1 MRFILCGI
9 IALFSLNSYAAE
21 CTASVPD
28 DFSKVGQTRLS
39 VYFWDVYDATLY
51 SPSGKYKQ
59 DERQA
64 LLLEY
69 LRDIKAKDLIETTEE
84 EWQKLEL
91 NSDKHEQWLEKLDAI
106 WPDIKEGDCLLLVE
120 KKDGAAEFY
129 QGDKLLGEI
138 EDKDFTEQFLA
149 IWLSENSRFE
159 SERNELI
166 GEK

>member
-120 KKDGAAEFY
+120 KKDGTAEFY

>member
-64 LLLEY
+64 LLLAY

-84 EWQKLEL
+84 EWQKTAESWPARLRSARLEETPQ
-91 NSDKHEQWLEKLDAI
+91 HQ
-106 WPDIKEGDCLLLVE
+106 V
-120 KKDGAAEFY
+120 
-129 QGDKLLGEI
+129 
-138 EDKDFTEQFLA
+138 
-149 IWLSENSRFE
+149 
-159 SERNELI
+159 
-166 GEK
+166 

>member
-9 IALFSLNSYAAE
+9 ISLFSLNSYAVE
-21 CTASVPD
+21 CTDAVPD
-28 DFSKVGQTRLS
+28 HFSKVGETRLS

-51 SPSGKYKQ
+51 SPSGKYQQ

-91 NSDKHEQWLEKLDAI
+91 NSDKHEQWLKQLDAI

-120 KKDGAAEFY
+120 KKDGTAEFY

-138 EDKDFTEQFLA
+138 KDKDFTEQFLA